1 MHMGAS
7 SSADVDY
14 ERLAAELL
22 RGLRGK
28 RSQVAFARRLGYRSN
43 VAHNWEHGRSWPT
56 AARTLWIARRLGV
69 DVESVLRGFYRL
81 PPWWLESTDV
91 AEPRGMALWLKD
103 LKGNDS
109 AAAVAEAM
117 GVSRFTITRWLSA
130 KTEPKLPEFLRYLE
144 VTSLRLMDFVALLV
158 DPVRLPSIRNAWE
171 ALQRAR
177 SLAYTQPWSQAVL
190 RALETRDY
198 RSQLHDAARLA
209 ARLGVDASE
218 VESSLEQLHQAGQ
231 VRWNGSHWE
240 IVEVRALD
248 TGRDRKAAAGLRA
261 WWGRVGAE
269 RAQRG
274 VPGMTYNVVGVSRR
288 DLVRLRE
295 LQKAYVSDV
304 RSIVAQSEPV
314 ERVVLAA
321 DLIIDLGDEAQELE

>member
-1 MHMGAS
+1 
-7 SSADVDY
+7 
-14 ERLAAELL
+14 
-22 RGLRGK
+22 
-28 RSQVAFARRLGYRSN
+28 
-43 VAHNWEHGRSWPT
+43 
-56 AARTLWIARRLGV
+56 
-69 DVESVLRGFYRL
+69 
-81 PPWWLESTDV
+81 
-91 AEPRGMALWLKD
+91 MALWLKD
-103 LKGNDS
+103 LKGNNS
-109 AAAVAEAM
+109 AAGVAEAM
-117 GVSRFTITRWLSA
+117 GLSRFTITRWLSA

-144 VTSLRLMDFVALLV
+144 LTSLRLMDFVALLV
-158 DPVRLPSIRNAWE
+158 DPAQLPSIRRGWE

-190 RALETRDY
+190 RALETHDY
-198 RSQLHDAARLA
+198 RRQHHDAEQLA

-218 VESSLEQLHQAGQ
+218 VESSLEQLERAGQ
-231 VRWNGSHWE
+231 VRWSGSHWE

-248 TGRDRKAAAGLRA
+248 TGRDRRAAAGLRA

-269 RAQRG
+269 RTQSG
-274 VPGMTYNVVGVSRR
+274 VPGMTYNVVGVSER

-321 DLIIDLGDEAQELE
+321 DLIIDLGDTAQEFD